1 VSPRAGGPQRN
12 GERQSM
18 KTWHKVAIGLAAT
31 AVVGGIILYSINQA
45 NKGVETVQTAKVA
58 KEDSLVSQ
66 VTASG
71 EIKPTTYTNV
81 YAQGFGRIMEIVV
94 KEGDHI
100 KKGDKLL
107 LQENVQANADVQAQA
122 AAINSYQSGVQA
134 AEASYR
140 AGQSDLTQQEANLE
154 KAKLDFDRGQGLYKD
169 GLIAKQDFDQRKTAY
184 DAAVAS
190 VDSSRA
196 RMLAQKAQLE
206 QVRAQLDQNKAV
218 LVRTKD
224 VLSKTIYTS
233 PINGIVSYLPVRL
246 GEYVVPGIQNATGS
260 FLMTLSDMSIV
271 TAEVK
276 VDETD
281 IVNVKTGQD
290 ADVTIDA
297 VPGKVFKGRVTE
309 IGSQAVLRSSG
320 LATTQTT
327 TSNQEAKDFKVVVT
341 LENPPENLRPG
352 LSTTAKIKTAE
363 RKGVIGIP
371 IQALAVRSRKDL
383 EEAAKNSKK
392 SGSVTLA
399 APPPPV
405 AGDPKKDEV
414 QGVFV
419 VTGKKAVFHP
429 VETGISG
436 VTDIEITK
444 GLQEGNE
451 IVVGSYKALRT
462 LKPEATVKVDNSV
475 QKKAEESQ

>member
-1 VSPRAGGPQRN
+1 
-12 GERQSM
+12 M
-18 KTWHKVAIGLAAT
+18 KTWHKVAIGLGGAA
-31 AVVGGIILYSINQA
+31 AVGAIVWISINQA
-45 NKGVETVQTAKVA
+45 NKGVVTVQTAKVA
-58 KEDSLVSQ
+58 KLDTLVSQ

-71 EIKPTTYTNV
+71 EIKPTTYTNIT
-81 YAQGFGRIMEIVV
+81 AQGFGQITDILV

-100 KKGDKLL
+100 KIGQKLL
-107 LQENVQANADVQAQA
+107 LQDNVQANADVQAQA
-122 AAINSYQSGVQA
+122 AASNSLQSGVQA
-134 AEASYR
+134 ADASYK
-140 AGQSDLTQQEANLE
+140 AAQSDLSVQQANLE
-154 KAKLDFDRGQGLYKD
+154 KAKLDFERGQGLYKD
-169 GLIAKQDFDQRKTAY
+169 GLIPKQDFDQRKTTY

-190 VDSSRA
+190 VDSSKA
-196 RMLAQKAQLE
+196 RMLAQKAQLD
-206 QVRAQLDQNKAV
+206 QVRAQLDQSKAV
-218 LVRTKD
+218 LTHTKD
-224 VLSKTIYTS
+224 VLSKTTYFS

-246 GEYVVPGIQNATGS
+246 GEYVVPGIQNSTGS
-260 FLMTLSDMSIV
+260 FLMTLSDMSVV
-271 TAEVK
+271 TSEVK

-281 IVNVKTGQD
+281 IVNVKIGQD

-297 VPGKVFKGRVTE
+297 VPGKVFKGKVTE

-341 LENPPENLRPG
+341 LANPPENLRPG

-363 RKGVIGIP
+363 RKSVIGIP

-383 EEAAKNSKK
+383 EEAAKTAKK
-392 SGSVTLA
+392 DGSVTLA
-399 APPPPV
+399 APPAAAP
-405 AGDPKKDEV
+405 GDPKKDEV

-419 VTGKKAVFHP
+419 VNAKKAVFRP

-444 GLQEGNE
+444 GLQEGDE

-462 LKPEATVKVDNSV
+462 LKPEAAVKVDNSAP
-475 QKKAEESQ
+475 KKTEESQ

>member
-1 VSPRAGGPQRN
+1 
-12 GERQSM
+12 M
-18 KTWHKVAIGLAAT
+18 KTWQKVAIGLGAA
-31 AVVGGIILYSINQA
+31 ALVGGIVWFSINQA
-45 NKGVETVQTAKVA
+45 NKGVVTVQTAKVA
-58 KEDSLVSQ
+58 KLDSLVSQ

-71 EIKPTTYTNV
+71 EIKPTTYTNIT
-81 YAQGFGRIMEIVV
+81 AQGFGRITDILV

-100 KKGDKLL
+100 KKGERLL
-107 LQENVQANADVQAQA
+107 LQDNVQANADVQAQA
-122 AAINSYQSGVQA
+122 ASIDSTESGVQA
-134 AEASYR
+134 AEASYK
-140 AGQSDLTQQEANLE
+140 ATQADLLMQQANME
-154 KAKLDFDRGQGLYKD
+154 KAKLDYDRGVGLFKD
-169 GLIAKQDFDQRKTAY
+169 GLIPKQDFDQRKTTY
-184 DAAVAS
+184 DAAAATVDAS
-190 VDSSRA
+190 KA

-206 QVRAQLDQNKAV
+206 QVRSQLAQGKAV
-218 LVRTKD
+218 LVHTRD
-224 VLSKTIYTS
+224 VLSKTTYVS
-233 PINGIVSYLPVRL
+233 PIDGIVSYLPVRM

-260 FLMTLSDMSIV
+260 FLMTLSDMSVV
-271 TAEVK
+271 TSEVK

-297 VPGKVFKGRVTE
+297 VPGKVFKGKVTE
-309 IGSQAVLRSSG
+309 IGSQAVLRTSG

-363 RKGVIGIP
+363 RKNVVGIP

-383 EEAAKNSKK
+383 EDAAKNAKK
-392 SGSVTLA
+392 DGNVTLA
-399 APPPPV
+399 APPPAV

-419 VTGKKAVFHP
+419 VNGTKAFFRP

-436 VTDIEITK
+436 VTDIEVTK
-444 GLQEGNE
+444 GLQAGDE
-451 IVVGSYKALRT
+451 IVIGSYKALRT
-462 LKPEATVKVDNSV
+462 LKPEASIKVDNSAP
-475 QKKAEESQ
+475 KKMDE

>member
-1 VSPRAGGPQRN
+1 M
-12 GERQSM
+12 SM
-18 KTWHKVAIGLAAT
+18 KTWQKVAVGLG
-31 AVVGGIILYSINQA
+31 AVALVGGIVLVSINQA
-45 NKGVETVQTAKVA
+45 NKGVVTVQTTKVA
-58 KEDSLVSQ
+58 KVDSLVSQ

-71 EIKPTTYTNV
+71 EVKPTTYTNIT
-81 YAQGFGRIMEIVV
+81 AQGFGRITDILV

-100 KKGDKLL
+100 KKGDRLL
-107 LQENVQANADVQAQA
+107 LQDNVQANADVQAQA
-122 AAINSYQSGVQA
+122 AAINSNQSGVQA

-140 AGQSDLTQQEANLE
+140 ATQSDLTMQEANLE
-154 KAKLDFDRGQGLYKD
+154 KAKLDYERGQGLYKD
-169 GLIAKQDFDQRKTAY
+169 GLIPKQDFEQRKTTY
-184 DAAVAS
+184 DAAVATVEAS
-190 VDSSRA
+190 KA

-206 QVRAQLDQNKAV
+206 QVRSQLDQGKAV
-218 LVRTKD
+218 LVHTKD
-224 VLSKTIYTS
+224 ILSKTTYVS

-246 GEYVVPGIQNATGS
+246 GEYVVPGIQNANGS
-260 FLMTLSDMSIV
+260 FLMTLSDMSVV
-271 TAEVK
+271 TSEVK

-281 IVNVKTGQD
+281 IVNVKIGQD
-290 ADVTIDA
+290 AAVTIDA
-297 VPGKVFKGRVTE
+297 VPGKVFKGKVTE

-363 RKGVIGIP
+363 RKNVIGIP

-383 EEAAKNSKK
+383 EEAAKNAKK
-392 SGSVTLA
+392 EGAVTLA
-399 APPPPV
+399 APPP
-405 AGDPKKDEV
+405 AAQGDPKKDEV

-419 VTGKKAVFHP
+419 VNGKKAVFRP

-436 VTDIEITK
+436 VTDIEVTS
-444 GLQEGNE
+444 GLQPGDE

-462 LKPEATVKVDNSV
+462 LKPEASVKVDNSAP
-475 QKKAEESQ
+475 KKTEESQ

>member
-1 VSPRAGGPQRN
+1 
-12 GERQSM
+12 M
-18 KTWHKVAIGLAAT
+18 KTWQKVGIGLGAVAVAAGI
-31 AVVGGIILYSINQA
+31 VVFSINQA
-45 NKGVETVQTAKVA
+45 NKGVVTVQTAKVA
-58 KEDSLVSQ
+58 KQDSLVSV

-71 EIKPTTYTNV
+71 EIKPTTYTNIT
-81 YAQGFGRIMEIVV
+81 AQGFGRITEILV

-100 KKGDKLL
+100 KKGDRLL

-122 AAINSYQSGVQA
+122 AMINSNQSGVQA
-134 AEASYR
+134 ADASYK
-140 AGQSDLTQQEANLE
+140 AAQADLTLQQANLE
-154 KAKLDFDRGQGLYKD
+154 KAKLDYDRGQGLLKD
-169 GLIAKQDFDQRKTAY
+169 GLIPKQDFDQRKNAY

-190 VDSSRA
+190 VDSSKA
-196 RMLAQKAQLE
+196 KVMAQKAQLE
-206 QVRAQLDQNKAV
+206 QGRANLDQSKAV

-224 VLSKTIYTS
+224 VLSKTTYVS
-233 PINGIVSYLPVRL
+233 PINGIVSYLPVKV
-246 GEYVVPGIQNATGS
+246 GEYVVLGMQNATGS
-260 FLMTLSDMSIV
+260 FLMTLSDMSTI
-271 TAEVK
+271 TSEVK

-281 IVNVKTGQD
+281 VVNVRTGQE

-297 VPGKVFKGRVTE
+297 VPGKTFKGNVTE
-309 IGSQAVLRSSG
+309 IGSQAVLRTSG

-341 LENPPENLRPG
+341 LENPPDNLRPG

-363 RKGVIGIP
+363 KKGVVAIP

-383 EEAAKNSKK
+383 EEAAKNNKK
-392 SGSVTLA
+392 DSGNVTLA
-399 APPPPV
+399 APAPT
-405 AGDPKKDEV
+405 AQGDPKKDEV

-419 VTGKKAVFHP
+419 VNGKKAAFRP

-444 GLQEGNE
+444 GLQAGDE

-462 LKPEATVKVDNSV
+462 LKPEASVKVDNTV
-475 QKKAEESQ
+475 PKKTEDQQQ

>member
-1 VSPRAGGPQRN
+1 
-12 GERQSM
+12 M
-18 KTWHKVAIGLAAT
+18 KMWQKVGIGLGAVV
-31 AVVGGIILYSINQA
+31 VVGGIVWYSINQA
-45 NKGVETVQTAKVA
+45 NKGVVTVQTAKVA
-58 KEDSLVSQ
+58 KQDSLISQ

-107 LQENVQANADVQAQA
+107 LQENVQATADVQAQA
-122 AAINSYQSGVQA
+122 AAINSNQWGVEA
-134 AEASYR
+134 AEAGYK
-140 AGQSDLTQQEANLE
+140 AAQSDLTVQQANLE
-154 KAKLDFDRGQGLYKD
+154 KAKLDYERGQNLYKD
-169 GLIAKQDFDQRKTAY
+169 GLIPKQDFDQRKTTY
-184 DAAVAS
+184 DGAVAS
-190 VDSSRA
+190 VESAKS
-196 RMLAQKAQLE
+196 RMLVQKAQLD
-206 QVRAQLDQNKAV
+206 QTRAQLDQNKAV

-260 FLMTLSDMSIV
+260 FLMTLSDMSTV

-281 IVNVKTGQD
+281 IVNVKNGQD
-290 ADVTIDA
+290 VDVTIDA
-297 VPGKVFKGRVTE
+297 VPGKVFKGKVTE
-309 IGSQAVLRSSG
+309 IGSQAVLRTSG

-341 LENPPENLRPG
+341 LINPPDDVRPG
-352 LSTTAKIKTAE
+352 LSATAKIKTAE
-363 RKGVIGIP
+363 RKNVIGIP
-371 IQALAVRSRKDL
+371 IQALAIRSRKDL
-383 EEAAKNSKK
+383 EEAAKGAKK
-392 SGSVTLA
+392 SGGTTLA
-399 APPPPV
+399 APPPV
-405 AGDPKKDEV
+405 AASDPKKDEV

-419 VTGKKAVFHP
+419 VNGKKAAFRP

-444 GLQEGNE
+444 GLQDGDE

-462 LKPEATVKVDNSV
+462 LKPDAPVKVDNSV
-475 QKKAEESQ
+475 QKKPDDSQ

>member
-1 VSPRAGGPQRN
+1 
-12 GERQSM
+12 M
-18 KTWHKVAIGLAAT
+18 KTWQKVGL
-31 AVVGGIILYSINQA
+31 GIIGAGVLAGIVVFSINQA
-45 NKGVETVQTAKVA
+45 NKGVITVQTAKVS
-58 KEDSLVSQ
+58 KQDSLVSQ

-71 EIKPTTYTNV
+71 EIKPTTYTNIT
-81 YAQGFGRIMEIVV
+81 AQGFGRITDIIVR
-94 KEGDHI
+94 EGDHI

-122 AAINSYQSGVQA
+122 AMINSNQSSIQA
-134 AEASYR
+134 AEASYKSSQ
-140 AGQSDLTQQEANLE
+140 ADLVQSQANLE
-154 KAKLDFDRGQGLYKD
+154 KAKLDYDRGQGLYKD

-184 DAAVAS
+184 DAAVAAA
-190 VDSSRA
+190 DSAKSH
-196 RMLAQKAQLE
+196 MVSQKAQLE
-206 QVRAQLDQNKAV
+206 VVRSQLDQSKAV

-224 VLSKTIYTS
+224 VLQKTTYTS

-246 GEYVVPGIQNATGS
+246 GEYVVPGIQNANGS
-260 FLMTLSDMSIV
+260 FLMTLSDMSVV
-271 TAEVK
+271 TSEVK

-281 IVNVKTGQD
+281 IVNVKIGQE

-297 VPGKVFKGRVTE
+297 VPGKIFKGKVTE

-363 RKGVIGIP
+363 RKDVVAIP

-383 EEAAKNSKK
+383 DEAAKSANGEKK
-392 SGSVTLA
+392 GSVTLA
-399 APPPPV
+399 APPV
-405 AGDPKKDEV
+405 STSGDSKKDEV

-419 VTGKKAVFHP
+419 VNGKKAYFRP

-444 GLQEGNE
+444 GLQSGDE

-462 LKPEATVKVDNSV
+462 LKPEASIKIDNSAP
-475 QKKAEESQ
+475 KKTDDQS